1 MTARK
6 KGAVGAV
13 FQMTLPVPVMER
25 IDRRADACYSKR
37 QEFIRRF
44 IIENI
49 DIIDPPHA
57 EN

>member
-1 MTARK
+1 
-6 KGAVGAV
+6 
-13 FQMTLPVPVMER
+13 MER

-49 DIIDPPHA
+49 DIIDPPDHA
-57 EN
+57 N